1 MAASRKRLIAACVCG
16 LLAALLLIFYANN
29 VRAQAESS
37 RSQAL
42 ADYGGEQVEVLVAT
56 RDIAAGERLDA
67 SNVSYQIWLVD
78 LLPSGV
84 ARDTADVFGKTAAIP
99 ILKNEPI
106 VAIKLG
112 EGSAQ
117 IVVPDG
123 LCAVSIPADDVQ
135 AIGGALTPGMMVD
148 IYMVNATKVTLVAQ
162 NVLVLET
169 SNGYGVTST
178 GNGSSSLF
186 SGSSGRAALKWV
198 TVAVDAQTVQ
208 ELLIAAR
215 ERSLS
220 LVLPGGGVERVSPN
234 ENTSS
239 AGSFLTPPVNNTT
252 GTGSTQKPPANDTTG
267 TGAASLPSGSNTTGS
282 SSAPSSSSSNASNT
296 AGGQS

>member
-1 MAASRKRLIAACVCG
+1 MAASRKRFIAACACG

-37 RSQAL
+37 RLQAL

-67 SNVSYQIWLVD
+67 SNVSFQIWLVD
-78 LLPSGV
+78 LLPAGV
-84 ARDTADVFGKTAAIP
+84 ARETSDVFGKTAAIP

-106 VAIKLG
+106 VTTKLG

-135 AIGGALTPGMMVD
+135 AIGGALTPGMLVD
-148 IYMVNATKVTLVAQ
+148 VYMVSATKVTLVAQ

-169 SNGYGVTST
+169 SNGYGATST
-178 GNGSSSLF
+178 GNGSGSLF
-186 SGSSGRAALKWV
+186 SGSQARSALKWV

-215 ERSLS
+215 DRSLS
-220 LVLPGGGVERVSPN
+220 LVLPGGDVERVVA
-234 ENTSS
+234 TDDTGSS
-239 AGSFLTPPVNNTT
+239 GSFLTPPTNDSVGNGLASSQSNSDVSSTT
-252 GTGSTQKPPANDTTG
+252 GR
-267 TGAASLPSGSNTTGS
+267 
-282 SSAPSSSSSNASNT
+282 
-296 AGGQS
+296 QS